1 LLLTGERAAADQ
13 ALLLVREWAMAG
25 DRAAAELLLKEVFQK
40 HEAYPP
46 ARRLQQELNLAGSEK
61 R

>member
-1 LLLTGERAAADQ
+1 
-13 ALLLVREWAMAG
+13 VREWAMAG